1 MYCAPLAQPL
11 NATHNPFSHYTFA
24 GYSFWTN
31 SVYRAPLVFSGLSCL
46 VGNLVLCLSYDT
58 QLLPLLYIA
67 RLVTGVGG
75 LPNKSEHVTECLS
88 CHIGLQLA
96 MLLPFEPLLQA
107 SAV

>member
-1 MYCAPLAQPL
+1 MYHFY
-11 NATHNPFSHYTFA
+11 NRIA

-58 QLLPLLYIA
+58 KLLPLLYIA

-75 LPNKSEHVTECLS
+75 HPDQPDSSHVYS
-88 CHIGLQLA
+88 GLV
-96 MLLPFEPLLQA
+96 ER
-107 SAV
+107 

>member
-1 MYCAPLAQPL
+1 MY
-11 NATHNPFSHYTFA
+11 HFHIRIA

-58 QLLPLLYIA
+58 KLLPLLYIA

-75 LPNKSEHVTECLS
+75 LPIKSEHVIECLS
-88 CHIGLQLA
+88 CHIRLQLA
-96 MLLPFEPLLQA
+96 MLLPFEPLL
-107 SAV
+107 